1 MKLRVSKCELREA
14 NAFVEMFHRHNG
26 RVTQHRF
33 SCCVEDEGG
42 GCHGVGTAGN
52 PVSRMLMQTEPGT
65 IEILR
70 VCTRGTR
77 NACTMLYGSLRRA
90 AHAIGWRRVI
100 TYTLEKESGAS
111 LRAAGFTLV
120 GPAGGGSWESREA
133 TEDRRERQ
141 ERHRP
146 EVAVGERT

>member
-1 MKLRVSKCELREA
+1 
-14 NAFVEMFHRHNG
+14 
-26 RVTQHRF
+26 
-33 SCCVEDEGG
+33 
-42 GCHGVGTAGN
+42 
-52 PVSRMLMQTEPGT
+52 MQTEPGT